1 MPKRAS
7 AKEVAELAK
16 VSRTTVSF
24 AHNNVPGMCIGE
36 ETRPHMFEAAPC
48 TPSRLLP
55 TLHSTLPTPNPV
67 VPADDRAGLDQRNVR
82 SALQAFEQSCGAWK
96 AVALCWGPF
105 LNGFSPADNPEH
117 EARITTKRN
126 AGSGRLHKRRW
137 SS

>member
-24 AHNNVPGMCIGE
+24 ALNNVPGLCISE
-36 ETRPHMFEAAPC
+36 ETRPRVFEAARC
-48 TPSRLLP
+48 TLSRLLP
-55 TLHSTLPTPNPV
+55 IFHTALPTPNSV
-67 VPADDRAGLDQRNVR
+67 ILADDQASLDRRNIR

-96 AVALCWGPF
+96 AIALCWGPF

-117 EARITTKRN
+117 EARITTKRQ
-126 AGSGRLHKRRW
+126 RWKRPAL
-137 SS
+137 